1 MEHKIDES
9 SMLLKYS
16 FKGAF
21 SENKMNTLTNAYL
34 TKFSSGTILALL
46 ALSGVLFLIPLAAPV
61 NAAQNASF
69 PTLAPGFSLVTGHT
83 VTALFNVT
91 VTNPSTNAY
100 PITSITFVA
109 PANWNITGTA
119 ATCAT
124 GWTATNSGATSA
136 TAVLCAGGSLAPGF
150 SILLKLGSLEGPSS
164 LNTSPAITQSF
175 TTSLIDGGTSGASY
189 GGPTMSVT
197 STAATSV
204 SLVSS
209 STSFTAGGAALTL
222 TATIAP
228 VQQGVPLAF
237 STAAG
242 SPGGAGTLSATSG
255 TTGSTGKV
263 TLTLAPS
270 NTLGTGTATA

>member
-69 PTLAPGFSLVTGHT
+69 PTLTPNFSLVTGHT
-83 VTALFNVT
+83 NSSAFTIT
-91 VTNPSTNAY
+91 VANPATNAY
-100 PITSITFVA
+100 PITSVTFVA
-109 PANWNITGTA
+109 PANWNITGSRGTA
-119 ATCAT
+119 KCAS
-124 GWTATNSGATSA
+124 GWPTWTNSGAASA
-136 TAVLCAGGSLAPGF
+136 TAVLCGGGSLAPGF
-150 SILLKLGSLEGPSS
+150 SVVFTLGGLEGPRSP
-164 LNTSPAITQSF
+164 NTSPAITQSF
-175 TTSLIDGGTSGASY
+175 TTSLIDGGSSPASY

-204 SLVSS
+204 ILVSS
-209 STSFTAGGAALTL
+209 STSFTAGGSARLTVR
-222 TATIAP
+222 T
-228 VQQGVPLAF
+228 
-237 STAAG
+237 
-242 SPGGAGTLSATSG
+242 
-255 TTGSTGKV
+255 K
-263 TLTLAPS
+263 
-270 NTLGTGTATA
+270 